1 MALRLCPGEGPDVLV
16 YTLDFG
22 GHLRMMGECRTCL
35 ATILSMDSE
44 CDQNPTET
52 LTQRS
57 WWRLAARAHPNCEN

>member
-1 MALRLCPGEGPDVLV
+1 MALRLCQVRGQMSW
-16 YTLDFG
+16 YTPWIWWTSADDEL
-22 GHLRMMGECRTCL
+22 ECRTCL

-57 WWRLAARAHPNCEN
+57 WWRRLAARASR